1 MAQAD
6 RVHSTPPTNTSKI
19 TPVDPTRR
27 HLLTVAAAGAAA
39 LAIAP
44 ACAAASAVDPIY
56 AVIERHRKTCAA
68 HNEAIDIHMDFE
80 ELGMR
85 GEKLEEL

>member
-1 MAQAD
+1 MK
-6 RVHSTPPTNTSKI
+6 R
-19 TPVDPTRR
+19 
-27 HLLTVAAAGAAA
+27 
-39 LAIAP
+39 
-44 ACAAASAVDPIY
+44 DPIF